1 MGGSSNLL
9 IEMQNEQADEWI
21 REKLEDDN
29 SGAESEEYQELATEY
44 SYLQCVLVAGV
55 ISFIFFNSSRFSKK
69 YL

>member
-44 SYLQCVLVAGV
+44 L
-55 ISFIFFNSSRFSKK
+55 FS
-69 YL
+69 LNL